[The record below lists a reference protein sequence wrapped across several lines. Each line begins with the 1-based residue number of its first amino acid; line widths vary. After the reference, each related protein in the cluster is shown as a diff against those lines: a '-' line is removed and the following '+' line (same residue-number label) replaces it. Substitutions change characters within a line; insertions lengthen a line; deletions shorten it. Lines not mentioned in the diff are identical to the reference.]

1 MVEEKEKEIIGYF
14 TDDRNI
20 YCTDCILKN
29 QELMKRKIER
39 AITADDTDEGEL
51 FCDECNKEI
60 KCENRNTISGSLC

>member
-20 YCTDCILKN
+20 YCTDCILKI
-29 QELMKRKIER
+29 QETMEKKIER

-60 KCENRNTISGSLC
+60 K

>member
-20 YCTDCILKN
+20 YCTDCILKI
-29 QELMKRKIER
+29 QETMKKRIEK

-51 FCDECNKEI
+51 FCDECTREI
-60 KCENRNTISGSLC
+60 K

>member
-29 QELMKRKIER
+29 QEMMNKKIEK
-39 AITADDTDEGEL
+39 AITAYDTDEGEL

-60 KCENRNTISGSLC
+60 K

>member
-20 YCTDCILKN
+20 YCVECTNKN
-29 QELMKRKIER
+29 REIMEKIER

-51 FCDECNKEI
+51 FCDGCNREI
-60 KCENRNTISGSLC
+60 K

>member
-20 YCTDCILKN
+20 YCIECINKN
-29 QELMKRKIER
+29 REIMEKIER

-60 KCENRNTISGSLC
+60 K